1 MSGHG
6 SKGEKEMKWIF
17 FDINKDVTEMFT
29 KYLGKQGEVIT
40 GSFKDIK
47 CDAIVSPANSFG
59 FMDGGIDY
67 AYSEFFGWDLSERL
81 QAKIKVKWD
90 GELPVGCAE
99 LVETNHKDI
108 PYLIAAPTMR
118 VPLNIQNT
126 TNVYLT
132 MKAIVRMANGLDVV
146 SKDIK
151 TIAVPGLGTGVG
163 GVVPERM
170 AWLML
175 KAMEET
181 PFPSSLSW
189 AAQRH
194 RDLM

>member
-1 MSGHG
+1 
-6 SKGEKEMKWIF
+6 MKWIF
-17 FDINKDVTEMFT
+17 FDINKDVTDAMS
-29 KYLGKQGEVIT
+29 KYLSKHGEIIT

-67 AYSEFFGWDLSERL
+67 VYSEFFGWDLSKRL
-81 QAKIKVKWD
+81 QGVIENKWD

-99 LVETNHKDI
+99 LIATNHEKI

-118 VPLNIQNT
+118 VPLDIQRT
-126 TNVYLT
+126 INVYLT
-132 MKAIVRMANGLDVV
+132 MKAIVRIANGMEVV
-146 SKDIK
+146 RNDIE

-163 GVVPERM
+163 GVVPDRM

-175 KAMEET
+175 NALEPK
-181 PFPSSLSW
+181 PFPTSLGLAS
-189 AAQRH
+189 QHH
-194 RDLM
+194 RDLL